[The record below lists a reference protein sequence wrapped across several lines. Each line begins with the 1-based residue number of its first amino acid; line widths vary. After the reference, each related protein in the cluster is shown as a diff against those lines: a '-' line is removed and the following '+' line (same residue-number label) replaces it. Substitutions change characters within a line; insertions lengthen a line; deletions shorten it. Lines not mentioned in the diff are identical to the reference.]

1 MLTIEE
7 TEEIKQLRHGVM
19 INRWYA
25 IMPRGRFWHLVETNT
40 LTVSL
45 TNHTAIVWFE
55 RRHQRLWLTESLI
68 GLLRF
73 PEFPTNRRKIPHPI
87 PKFWRVPLPGEQ

>member
-1 MLTIEE
+1 
-7 TEEIKQLRHGVM
+7 M

-25 IMPRGRFWHLVETNT
+25 IMPRGRFWHLVETKYSDSFINQSHNYNW
-40 LTVSL
+40 V
-45 TNHTAIVWFE
+45 E
-55 RRHQRLWLTESLI
+55 RRHQGLWLPESLI

-73 PEFPTNRRKIPHPI
+73 PESQQTGEKSRI